1 MWFDAIKK
9 FFCGDGEYTVVPS
22 KSEHEIMFEKFMN
35 DVISDENTYFN
46 AVDKEGKS
54 INFLCDHKFYDT
66 VDFFYKKNKQIN
78 IRHFSCYDKWH
89 NVDIEL
95 DGLSITDHNFIYGQY
110 YFVLSYDFKKVSY
123 HSVSQNF
130 CEMKFPENIPVDM
143 DTYKLYE
150 PDLKKYGFK
159 LEYKNGKIYLI
170 HPKEESSKNEECV
183 SYPCPYC
190 GGTHAIIKRCYDATE
205 HGISGFYIM
214 CDKCGLQSAKAQN
227 SSEAVRKW
235 DDLARKVYDC

>member
-35 DVISDENTYFN
+35 DVISDDNTYFN

-89 NVDIEL
+89 NVDVEL

-110 YFVLSYDFKKVSY
+110 YFVLSYDFKRVSY

-130 CEMKFPENIPVDM
+130 CEMRFPEHIPVDM

-159 LEYKNGKIYLI
+159 LDYKNGKIYLI
-170 HPKEESSKNEECV
+170 HPKKEEPKKDVGV
-183 SYPCPYC
+183 SHPCPAC
-190 GGTHAIIKRCYDATE
+190 GNNKMTIKRCFDSTE
-205 HGISGFYIM
+205 GGISGHYVM
-214 CDKCGLQSAKAQN
+214 CNACGMQSPKAK
-227 SSEAVRKW
+227 SDVEAVRKW